1 MGRHLADK
9 GRSQRGLV
17 TVNGEVRLERRHYH
31 GREAGTLTP
40 VDALAELAQATV
52 SLGVREMACRL
63 NAGAKSFAKAA
74 ENLRR
79 AAQVPMSGEKLR
91 QVVEA
96 EGQKVQAASAQRR
109 LPVGW
114 QAQECKTAAGPARVY
129 VSSDGFTVPLVTDAE
144 KRARRKQVRQERRRR
159 GKKARALG
167 TLKKGARQRY
177 QEFKAV
183 MFYDEAMD
191 HRLVWVTRGNC
202 QVLGRLMRRDG
213 ERIGFYGAAQR
224 IGNIDG
230 GPWARNQVQRRLKVT
245 ALGLDFYHLSQNAH
259 QARRVIFGEEN
270 PAGLAAVGQWLHAVK
285 HQGYPALWE
294 QLVEQR
300 RGLRAKAKRQAL
312 DRFMH
317 YAADRRAMINYP
329 QFLAQGWQIGS
340 GPMESQ
346 CRVVPNR
353 VKGPG
358 KRWDADHAEE
368 LMALEALDQSDQWS
382 AYWRLALS
390 TLN

>member
-1 MGRHLADK
+1 M
-9 GRSQRGLV
+9 V

-31 GREAGTLTP
+31 GREEGTVTP
-40 VDALAELAQATV
+40 VDAAAELAQATV
-52 SLGVREMACRL
+52 SLGVRELACRL
-63 NAGAKSFAKAA
+63 NAGAKSFDRAA

-91 QVVEA
+91 QVVET
-96 EGQKVQAASAQRR
+96 EGQKVQAASAQGR
-109 LPVGW
+109 LLVGW
-114 QAQECKTAAGPARVY
+114 QAQECQTQGGVARVY
-129 VSSDGFTVPLVTDAE
+129 TSTDGFTAPLVTDAE
-144 KRARRKQVRQERRRR
+144 KRARRKQVRQARRRR
-159 GKKARALG
+159 GKKARPLG

-183 MFYDEAMD
+183 MFYDEEMD
-191 HRLVWVTRGNC
+191 HRLVSVTRGNC
-202 QVLGRLMRRDG
+202 QVLGRMMKRDAD
-213 ERIGFYGAAQR
+213 RIGFYGAGER

-230 GPWARNQVQRRLKVT
+230 GPWARNQIQRRLKVT

-259 QARRVIFGEEN
+259 QARRGIFGEEN
-270 PAGLAAVGQWLHAVK
+270 PAGETAVGQWLHAVK
-285 HQGYPALWE
+285 HQGYEALWE
-294 QLVEQR
+294 ELLEQR
-300 RGLRAKAKRQAL
+300 RGLRSKSKRQAL
-312 DRFMH
+312 DRFMN
-317 YAADRRAMINYP
+317 YVSDRRDMIRYP

-346 CRVVPNR
+346 CRVVPDR

-368 LMALEALDQSDQWS
+368 VMALEALDQSNLWEP
-382 AYWRLALS
+382 YWQLALA